1 MIIINSIFFITS
13 ILIIWFNTD
22 AFVEYCK
29 LIKFPFVKVKEYLI
43 AKERDCTLSYH
54 TFLLLNYNNFFV
66 KLLTCPV
73 CFCVWLSLIAVIFTD
88 MGFINYPILFICSLY
103 LYELY
108 NKLTG
113 YENK

>member
-1 MIIINSIFFITS
+1 MIFEGIFLIVS

-22 AFVEYCK
+22 AFVEYARLLK
-29 LIKFPFVKVKEYLI
+29 LPVVKVKEYTV
-43 AKERDCTLSYH
+43 AKEKDCTLSYH
-54 TFLLLNYNNFFV
+54 MYLLLHHNNFFTR
-66 KLLTCPV
+66 LITCPI
-73 CFCVWLSLIAVIFTD
+73 CTSMWLSIIIGVIID
-88 MGFINYPILFICSLY
+88 LPFIDYPILFIFSLY

>member
-1 MIIINSIFFITS
+1 MIIEGIFLIVS

-22 AFVEYCK
+22 AFVEYAT
-29 LIKFPFVKVKEYLI
+29 LFHLPIIKVKEYLA
-43 AKERDCTLSYH
+43 AKERDCTLTYH
-54 TFLLLNYNNFFV
+54 TFLLFNYNNFFTR
-66 KLLTCPV
+66 LITCPV
-73 CFCVWLSLIAVIFTD
+73 CTSLWLTIIIGFFTQLS
-88 MGFINYPILFICSLY
+88 FISYPILFICSLY

>member
-1 MIIINSIFFITS
+1 MIIEYTFLITT

-22 AFVEYCK
+22 AFIEYSRI
-29 LIKFPFVKVKEYLI
+29 LRIPGVKVKEYLI
-43 AKERDCTLSYH
+43 AKDRDCTLSYH
-54 TFLLLNYNNFFV
+54 TFLLLNYNNFFTR
-66 KLLTCPV
+66 LITCPV
-73 CFCVWLSLIAVIFTD
+73 CTSVWLSIIIGLCTQLS
-88 MGFINYPILFICSLY
+88 FICYPVLFICSLY